1 MYIVY
6 TVFSIRPWWL
16 QNALFKFVQ
25 RANCGLHQYYNCQAL
40 HTLLFKL
47 KGRFSFIWLLT
58 LLTIWGPFLTSGDD
72 QLKCVCILWNFF
84 FGFSHSKMHGQ
95 DIILNAK
102 YCWTLIILND
112 LLAYRQSF
120 KTVNNKI
127 NSVQLRIFKVVAQK
141 LLARM
146 CPDFDFK
153 K

>member
-1 MYIVY
+1 
-6 TVFSIRPWWL
+6 
-16 QNALFKFVQ
+16 
-25 RANCGLHQYYNCQAL
+25 
-40 HTLLFKL
+40 
-47 KGRFSFIWLLT
+47 
-58 LLTIWGPFLTSGDD
+58 
-72 QLKCVCILWNFF
+72 
-84 FGFSHSKMHGQ
+84 MHGQ

-120 KTVNNKI
+120 KTVNNKLI
-127 NSVQLRIFKVVAQK
+127 LYSLEFFKVVAQK